1 MCPQYRQRQTS
12 ELNEQGKNDIPVRC
26 QGACSKSRRFLE
38 ILQNILISKL
48 SLFYMHFSC
57 QNTGIYSL
65 KKPVNPRKLKVSS
78 TAGRPSQHTLRR
90 LNCSLFYLIGL
101 WKHVQ
106 CLIGLRELINSYRLC
121 FASTNQ
127 NLSA

>member
-12 ELNEQGKNDIPVRC
+12 ELNEQGQNDIPVRC

-57 QNTGIYSL
+57 QNTGTYSL
-65 KKPVNPRKLKVSS
+65 KKPVNPRKLKVSL

-90 LNCSLFYLIGL
+90 LNCALFYLIDL

>member
-57 QNTGIYSL
+57 QNTGTYSL
-65 KKPVNPRKLKVSS
+65 KKPVNPRKLKVSL

-90 LNCSLFYLIGL
+90 LNCALFYLIDL

>member
-1 MCPQYRQRQTS
+1 MCPQCRQRQTS
-12 ELNEQGKNDIPVRC
+12 ELNEQGKKRYSGTLP
-26 QGACSKSRRFLE
+26 RRLLE
-38 ILQNILISKL
+38 IPTFLRNLTEYIDIKTFFILYA
-48 SLFYMHFSC
+48 FFC
-57 QNTGIYSL
+57 QNTGTYSL

>member
-26 QGACSKSRRFLE
+26 QSACAKSRRFLE

-48 SLFYMHFSC
+48 SLFYMHVFC
-57 QNTGIYSL
+57 HNTGIYSL

-78 TAGRPSQHTLRR
+78 TAGRPSRQLFQFPREV
-90 LNCSLFYLIGL
+90 LSLP
-101 WKHVQ
+101 HHQ
-106 CLIGLRELINSYRLC
+106 QAQEN
-121 FASTNQ
+121 
-127 NLSA
+127 

>member
-1 MCPQYRQRQTS
+1 MCPQCRQRQTS
-12 ELNEQGKNDIPVRC
+12 ALDEQGKNDIPVRC
-26 QGACSKSRRFLE
+26 QGACAKSRRFLE

-57 QNTGIYSL
+57 QNTGTYSL

-78 TAGRPSQHTLRR
+78 TAGRPSQHALRR

>member
-26 QGACSKSRRFLE
+26 QGACVKSRRFLE

-57 QNTGIYSL
+57 QNTGTYSL
-65 KKPVNPRKLKVSS
+65 KKPVNPRKLKVFRQQ
-78 TAGRPSQHTLRR
+78 ADR
-90 LNCSLFYLIGL
+90 LDGCFSFQGKFFHFLAISM
-101 WKHVQ
+101 H
-106 CLIGLRELINSYRLC
+106 REIE
-121 FASTNQ
+121 
-127 NLSA
+127 

>member
-1 MCPQYRQRQTS
+1 MCPQCRQRQTS
-12 ELNEQGKNDIPVRC
+12 ELNEQGKKRYSGTLPRRLREIPT
-26 QGACSKSRRFLE
+26 FLRN
-38 ILQNILISKL
+38 LTDILISKL

-57 QNTGIYSL
+57 QNTGTYSL

-90 LNCSLFYLIGL
+90 LNCALFYLIGL

-121 FASTNQ
+121 FASTN
-127 NLSA
+127 

>member
-1 MCPQYRQRQTS
+1 MCPQCRQRQTS
-12 ELNEQGKNDIPVRC
+12 ELNEQSKNDIPVRC